1 MNLSRNFSLFEK
13 RIRKTQQPQKQKTL
27 PLRSNCDLEQDENF
41 LNDPLQDQ
49 IYNCFDQEYSGM
61 GKTKEKTNKMIQSF
75 KNHHSSNWLQ
85 CGVSPNQMMEEQEE
99 EDESET
105 EYEQEFDQFNGRVS
119 LTPNKIN
126 NMESLFSPFNTPLET
141 EEFDIIEEEE
151 MKGITTTEEEEEEEE
166 EEQEEISCKVDFEQ
180 EAEEEDEEP
189 KHNSNI
195 FRLKNNYLST
205 SLKSPEESKVINK
218 HHLLKSPSVG
228 DIDKLSP
235 TQILMNRK
243 CKYGKKLKN
252 KKHTRSNINRGMSF
266 TEQQFGFASKNIEQ
280 SLTQFLNENHS
291 PKENSPKFKIRSN
304 NQMNHFQRRMPRC
317 NSVCLS
323 KSINILNQKAFNET
337 KPILPTTHGKP
348 FDLNTISSETMCDLL
363 NGKYKSSFDHVI
375 VIDCRFNFEFEGGHI
390 KGAHNWNVPKVI
402 FPKLFCEGIK
412 KKACLVF
419 HCEFSQNRGPA
430 MCRLIRKT
438 DRQINQYPNLYY
450 PQCYVLEGGYRKFFN
465 CCEKT
470 KTFCYPESYQE
481 MKDKKFRKQLG
492 SSTKNRKKDLRDHK
506 NKNILTLNDIINWY
520 SDDINHKNIQNKKN
534 ILKPISNNTQKH
546 HQLQQQTHK
555 NQFSKLKNKS
565 IFNNSKSRARSR
577 SGMNF
582 KFRNRVIN
590 HN

>member
-1 MNLSRNFSLFEK
+1 MNLSRNFTLFEK
-13 RIRKTQQPQKQKTL
+13 RLRKTQQSQKQKTL
-27 PLRSNCDLEQDENF
+27 PLQSNSDLENF

-49 IYNCFDQEYSGM
+49 IHNCFDQQYSGN
-61 GKTKEKTNKMIQSF
+61 GKTQEKTNKMIQNF

-85 CGVSPNQMMEEQEE
+85 CGVSPNQMMEEE
-99 EDESET
+99 EDGIEN
-105 EYEQEFDQFNGRVS
+105 EYEQDFEEFNGRVS

-126 NMESLFSPFNTPLET
+126 NMQSLFSPFLKNNTFET
-141 EEFDIIEEEE
+141 EEFAIIEEKE
-151 MKGITTTEEEEEEEE
+151 MEGITTTEEEEEEETNNNLDL
-166 EEQEEISCKVDFEQ
+166 EQG
-180 EAEEEDEEP
+180 AEEEEEEER

-195 FRLKNNYLST
+195 FKVKNNYLST
-205 SLKSPEESKVINK
+205 SIKSPDELKMINK

-235 TQILMNRK
+235 TQILMNRRS
-243 CKYGKKLKN
+243 KYSKN
-252 KKHTRSNINRGMSF
+252 KKHLRSNINRGMSF
-266 TEQQFGFASKNIEQ
+266 TEQQFGFASKDIEQ
-280 SLTQFLNENHS
+280 SLTKFLNENDS
-291 PKENSPKFKIRSN
+291 TKENSPKFEIHSN
-304 NQMNHFQRRMPRC
+304 KQMPPFQRRIQRC

-363 NGKYKSSFDHVI
+363 KGKYKSLFDHVI

-390 KGAHNWNVPKVI
+390 KGAKNWNVPKVI

-438 DRQINQYPNLYY
+438 DRQINQYPNLFY

-465 CCEKT
+465 SSEKAES
-470 KTFCYPESYQE
+470 FCYPQRYQE

-520 SDDINHKNIQNKKN
+520 TDGINKKKIQDNTN
-534 ILKPISNNTQKH
+534 ILKPICHNNQKNN
-546 HQLQQQTHK
+546 QLQQQKHK

-582 KFRNRVIN
+582 KFKSRIVN